1 MSAIADTSAILV
13 CAGNATR
20 MQGKNKILLPLG
32 DTTVIGMAM
41 RAFEQCERVAELIVV
56 ARPADHDAIRETAE
70 KAGITKLHA
79 VVEGGSTRQESVMC
93 GLHALSKTTTM
104 LAIHDGARPLVLPA
118 QIAQVIQDASIFG
131 GATLGVP
138 VKDTIKVVN
147 DNLIVDTPYRPHL
160 YITQTPQVFKRQLYF
175 EAVTFAREHGLD
187 FTDDCQLVEA
197 INHKIY
203 MPTGDYTNLKITT
216 PEDIA
221 IGHGYDVHR
230 LVEGRKLIL
239 GGVEVPYEKGLL
251 GHSDADVL
259 AHAVMDSMLGALSL
273 GDIGCLFPDT
283 DPKYAGADSMLLM
296 KEVVERVKE
305 MGYVV
310 GNLDATILC
319 QRPRLM
325 GYLTKMQLNIAEVC
339 GVRYFQVSVKATT
352 EEKLGF
358 TGDGSG
364 IAVHCV
370 CLLVRE

>member
-118 QIAQVIQDASIFG
+118 QIAQVIQDASVFG

-203 MPTGDYTNLKITT
+203 MTTGDYTNMKITT

-221 IGHGYDVHR
+221 IA
-230 LVEGRKLIL
+230 EIL
-239 GGVEVPYEKGLL
+239 LKRREK
-251 GHSDADVL
+251 
-259 AHAVMDSMLGALSL
+259 
-273 GDIGCLFPDT
+273 
-283 DPKYAGADSMLLM
+283 
-296 KEVVERVKE
+296 EE
-305 MGYVV
+305 
-310 GNLDATILC
+310 TIC
-319 QRPRLM
+319 
-325 GYLTKMQLNIAEVC
+325 
-339 GVRYFQVSVKATT
+339 
-352 EEKLGF
+352 
-358 TGDGSG
+358 
-364 IAVHCV
+364 
-370 CLLVRE
+370 